1 MAGVSSGGQWNH
13 GVTVLDGRYM
23 GTMKNSRTTAGRRR
37 ENGHKPD
44 AQVLHALTSLDNKTA
59 ALCWHRSGGS
69 LLGVQRQSESWSFQG
84 LSDSL
89 SYNSLFLGPPSTLV
103 CLFLSLGRILSC
115 KLDASWL
122 FPCRLRLQL
131 SSLC

>member
-1 MAGVSSGGQWNH
+1 MAEVSSRGQCNH

-23 GTMKNSRTTAGRRR
+23 GTLKNSRTTAGPRR
-37 ENGHKPD
+37 EKGHKPD

-69 LLGVQRQSESWSFQG
+69 LLGVQRQSESWSFRGSQTA
-84 LSDSL
+84 
-89 SYNSLFLGPPSTLV
+89 YHIIPLFLGPPSTLV

-122 FPCRLRLQL
+122 FPCQLRLQL